1 MNMIWRRRM
10 WMKMPWIR
18 GNWKWTSKSTWHRR
32 QWWREVT
39 TSNWFGHDDS
49 GDSDN
54 NGYGYGDNNDMQ
66 FFLKSS
72 DKHER
77 KTVTTGKTL
86 FYDII
91 FTTVIEKRLSTYNDG
106 NCVNIANISKAVS
119 QNRLWMRAILIFN
132 PTRLFNIV
140 ATTPM
145 LLPLVQPQPPV
156 SISPTLPIPTQTQTL
171 SLDPPPQTTIPQ
183 TLSPPPTYSDIPS
196 PSNHLPQSH
205 LQTHVFANDKRGRSL
220 WKKFFM

>member
-106 NCVNIANISKAVS
+106 NCINIVNISKAVS

-132 PTRLFNIV
+132 PTRLFLFFPRRLFLSPL
-140 ATTPM
+140 TSCSSS
-145 LLPLVQPQPPV
+145 LLTRLFLF
-156 SISPTLPIPTQTQTL
+156 SPLPITFSPPSYHRTWLEL
-171 SLDPPPQTTIPQ
+171 SMEEEHATKAPLPDAFLQFLETNGLDPSIYTAIDSTPRYI
-183 TLSPPPTYSDIPS
+183 
-196 PSNHLPQSH
+196 
-205 LQTHVFANDKRGRSL
+205 R
-220 WKKFFM
+220 